1 MMALFSVGE
10 EQGVSAIPKELL
22 RVAQCQPAGY
32 RYLAQA
38 NCAGGIL
45 EGLNYFRFLG

>member
-1 MMALFSVGE
+1 M
-10 EQGVSAIPKELL
+10 PKDTQ
-22 RVAQCQPAGY
+22 VAQCQPSWL